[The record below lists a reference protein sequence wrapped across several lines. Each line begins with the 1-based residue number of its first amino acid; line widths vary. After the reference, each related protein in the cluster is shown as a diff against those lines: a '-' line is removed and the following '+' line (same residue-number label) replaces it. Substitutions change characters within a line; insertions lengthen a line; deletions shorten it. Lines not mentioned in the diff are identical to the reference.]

1 MKNFLNY
8 LTKYNPD
15 IEKIFSKSLK
25 HSLNVLY
32 DISLEKKK
40 KYILWEE

>member
-8 LTKYNPD
+8 LTKYNQD

-25 HSLNVLY
+25 HSLNVL
-32 DISLEKKK
+32 
-40 KYILWEE
+40 